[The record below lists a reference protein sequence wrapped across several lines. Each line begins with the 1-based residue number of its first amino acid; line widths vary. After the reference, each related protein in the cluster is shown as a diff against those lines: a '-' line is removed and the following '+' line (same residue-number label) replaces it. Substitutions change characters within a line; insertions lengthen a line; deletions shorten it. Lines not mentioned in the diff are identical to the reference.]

1 MKNIKITVTFRC
13 DKKNATGNSDDDSRL
28 ELRIVRKHLKEIG
41 PLNTYEAERLYG
53 IRELRTAIGKLQYLI
68 PIQAEWIISPH
79 PQSGRLTKIKV
90 YWLESHVIEALDSD
104 ELVEELAKHQQSAKI
119 AKQRAKNIKTLEEMC
134 SYLKRETLEN
144 RLNEIY
150 GKLAANDD

>member
-1 MKNIKITVTFRC
+1 MKNIKITLSFRC
-13 DKKNATGNSDDDSRL
+13 DKADSAGNSDDDSRL
-28 ELRIVRKHLKEIG
+28 ERGIVRKHLKEIG

-90 YWLESHVIEALDSD
+90 YWLESHVIESLDSD
-104 ELVEELAKHQQSAKI
+104 ELVEELAK
-119 AKQRAKNIKTLEEMC
+119 QRAKDIKTLEEMC

>member
-1 MKNIKITVTFRC
+1 MKNIKITLTFRC
-13 DKKNATGNSDDDSRL
+13 KKTNSAGNSDDDSRL
-28 ELRIVRKHLKEIG
+28 ELGIVRKHLKVIG

-53 IRELRTAIGKLQYLI
+53 IRELRTAIGKLQDLI
-68 PIQAEWIISPH
+68 PIQAKWIFCPH
-79 PQSGRLTKIKV
+79 PQTGRLTNIKV
-90 YWLESHVIEALDSD
+90 YWLESHIIDALDSD
-104 ELVEELAKHQQSAKI
+104 EQLEELAKHQQSAKI